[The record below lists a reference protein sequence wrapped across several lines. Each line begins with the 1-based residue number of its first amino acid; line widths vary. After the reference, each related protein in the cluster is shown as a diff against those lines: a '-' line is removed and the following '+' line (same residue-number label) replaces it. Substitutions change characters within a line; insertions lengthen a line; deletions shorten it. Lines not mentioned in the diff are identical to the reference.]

1 MGQKGAIMP
10 VHIIVDGANVSQSY
24 GQSTQGLLRRL
35 DRLIMGDRQRG
46 KKCVLV
52 RSQLA
57 DHGDQVWGTAEI
69 AAAQDLG
76 YRDICIPL
84 AHRQVECKLCHGH
97 FTQYRE
103 KTVDAKIVA
112 LLYQTV
118 HVIKDGDT
126 IALVSGDADFF
137 DVVVDIQ
144 ATFEVRMEVWSFT
157 RSASRRFQGR
167 KEIAFNSLDALL
179 NAA

>member
-1 MGQKGAIMP
+1 MA

-24 GQSTQGLLRRL
+24 GQPTYGLLQRL
-35 DRLIMGDRQRG
+35 DHLIVGDRARG

-57 DHGDQVWGTAEI
+57 DHGDQVWRTSDI
-69 AAAQDLG
+69 SAAVELG

-84 AHRQVECKLCHGH
+84 ASRRVECKICHGH
-97 FTQYRE
+97 FTQFRE

-118 HVIKDGDT
+118 HAVPDGDT

-137 DVVVDIQ
+137 ETVTDIQ
-144 ATFEVRMEVWSFT
+144 QTFDVRIEVWSFT
-157 RSASRRFQGR
+157 RSASRRYQGQQGL
-167 KEIAFNSLDALL
+167 AFHSLDALL
-179 NAA
+179 QAV